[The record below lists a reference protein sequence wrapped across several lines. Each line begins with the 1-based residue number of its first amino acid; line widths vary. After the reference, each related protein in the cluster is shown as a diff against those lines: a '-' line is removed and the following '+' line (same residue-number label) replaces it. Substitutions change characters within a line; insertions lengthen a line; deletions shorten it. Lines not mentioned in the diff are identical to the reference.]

1 MSSAVAVRHGR
12 FGRAAIHRMDK
23 PMVLHA
29 HREGHLIFKLDGS
42 SATCVVEGRPQAIN
56 GRTAAAVSPWQPHRF
71 MPDDPG
77 QGTCCLI
84 LYVDPMRFLEAGH
97 RPSGALRFGRPQIEV
112 TPEVAR
118 LCANVSDRLLA
129 GGPVEV
135 SLADEVFALTEL
147 CFEQSWQ
154 RPAAG
159 DAPAG
164 PDLRGAD
171 FRIRNSIA
179 LMRSRLGDELVLDRI
194 ARDAGLSRPHFFKL
208 FRRSIGLT
216 PNLFLNILK
225 TERSVELL
233 TTTDEPVTSIGFDL
247 GFASQASFT
256 RFFIA
261 NVGIPPTDYRRA
273 TLLAA

>member
-1 MSSAVAVRHGR
+1 MSSAIAVRHGK
-12 FGRAAIHRMDK
+12 FGRVAIHRMDK

-29 HREGHLIFKLDGS
+29 HREGHLLFKLDGS
-42 SATCVVEGRPQAIN
+42 SATCIVEGQPQAID

-71 MPDDPG
+71 MPDDPER
-77 QGTCCLI
+77 GTCCLI
-84 LYVDPMRFLEAGH
+84 LYVDPMRFLEAGR
-97 RPSGALRFGRPQIEV
+97 RPPGALRFGRPRIEV
-112 TPEVAR
+112 TPAVAG
-118 LCANVSDRLLA
+118 LCAHVAGRLLA
-129 GGPVEV
+129 GGP
-135 SLADEVFALTEL
+135 SAAGLADAIFALTEL

-154 RPAAG
+154 RPT
-159 DAPAG
+159 APDTRTG

-216 PNLFLNILK
+216 PNLYLNILK